1 MGQSLVKRGHQQAK
15 KLLLIQVL
23 ILVLVASLG
32 LFKELMI
39 AIALLSGGIA
49 VFIANFYFVY
59 KAFSK
64 SGASQSKNVV
74 GAFYFGETVKIVLSA
89 GLLVLGFILLPGF
102 ELYVLVG
109 YVAALLTQWLAPVIV
124 KTH

>member
-1 MGQSLVKRGHQQAK
+1 VSQSLVKHGHQQAK
-15 KLLLIQVL
+15 KLLLIQAL
-23 ILVLVASLG
+23 ILVVVASLG
-32 LFKELMI
+32 LFKDFMV

-64 SGASQSKNVV
+64 SGAQQSKKVV

-89 GLLVLGFILLPGF
+89 GLLVVGFTLLPGF

-109 YVAALLTQWLAPVIV
+109 YVAALLSQWLAPVIV

>member
-1 MGQSLVKRGHQQAK
+1 MSQSLVKRGHQQAK
-15 KLLLIQVL
+15 KLLLIQAL
-23 ILVLVASLG
+23 ILVVVASLG
-32 LFKELMI
+32 LFKDFMV

-64 SGASQSKNVV
+64 SGAQQSKKVV

-89 GLLVLGFILLPGF
+89 GLLVVGFTFLPGF

-109 YVAALLTQWLAPVIV
+109 YVLALLSQWLAPVIV